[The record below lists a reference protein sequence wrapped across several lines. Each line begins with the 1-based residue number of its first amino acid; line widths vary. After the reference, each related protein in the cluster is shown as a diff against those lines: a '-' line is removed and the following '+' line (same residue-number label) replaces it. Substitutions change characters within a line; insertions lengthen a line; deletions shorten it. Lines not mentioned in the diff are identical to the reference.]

1 MILKDTEIYP
11 SLLGGP
17 DTTGEVIWKH
27 TPWIPQ
33 LPNIFMY
40 SLIAMGYH
48 LEETVDHI
56 FIEERS
62 NDFLEML
69 LHHIAT
75 LTLYGGM
82 LTNNA
87 LRIGVLIGW
96 VHCIADVPISLS
108 QLMS

>member
-1 MILKDTEIYP
+1 
-11 SLLGGP
+11 
-17 DTTGEVIWKH
+17 
-27 TPWIPQ
+27 
-33 LPNIFMY
+33 MY

-56 FIEERS
+56 FMEERS

-82 LTNNA
+82 LMNNA

-108 QLMS
+108 QLLS